1 MVTIEQKLSLF
12 SKLLQQDISN
22 EVSEKINEL
31 EKEYEIRIKE
41 NKEQVDQKAAEIIER
56 AQKRAEIKKVEYIS
70 KAHMQTKREYMQAKE
85 KQVSRFM
92 DVLSNQI
99 EAYTATES
107 YGEYLEKLVMG
118 CKELIGESD
127 LVVYMTTQDLKRYQ
141 EHIVNCFEKLGIN
154 KSTLNFKEKDA
165 IMLGGLIIENQMRT
179 MRIDLSIAS
188 RMREQKEQIIKRI
201 FEALGEAGE

>member
-1 MVTIEQKLSLF
+1 MVTIDQKLSLF

-118 CKELIGESD
+118 CKELVGESD
-127 LVVYMTTQDLKRYQ
+127 LVVYMTTQDLQRYQ